1 MLNRL
6 LLKPTKGVIIV
17 SSYSN
22 ATSKQ
27 IRKLTYPIRD
37 NPREG
42 KLYVHDFDKLRC
54 PSYILVNA
62 MINRRHLTDYLSH
75 TDTFYHMLFDFG
87 TIYAVTSVAFIYG
100 IQHGNW
106 ACLPSEIIVA
116 IGLLYAICSIFTYVR
131 YKVVKSEIARQ
142 LQDISEFV
150 SFLQGVLY
158 NDFEYYSKAE

>member
-1 MLNRL
+1 M
-6 LLKPTKGVIIV
+6 

-27 IRKLTYPIRD
+27 IRKLTDPIRD
-37 NPREG
+37 NPGEE

-54 PSYILVNA
+54 PSYLLVNA
-62 MINRRHLTDYLSH
+62 MTNRRNLTDYLSH

-100 IQHGNW
+100 IQNGNW

-116 IGLLYAICSIFTYVR
+116 TGLLYAICYILTYVR
-131 YKVVKSEIARQ
+131 YRVVKSEISRQ
-142 LQDISEFV
+142 SQDISEFV
-150 SFLQGVLY
+150 SFLQGVLC
-158 NDFEYYSKAE
+158 NDFYSKAE